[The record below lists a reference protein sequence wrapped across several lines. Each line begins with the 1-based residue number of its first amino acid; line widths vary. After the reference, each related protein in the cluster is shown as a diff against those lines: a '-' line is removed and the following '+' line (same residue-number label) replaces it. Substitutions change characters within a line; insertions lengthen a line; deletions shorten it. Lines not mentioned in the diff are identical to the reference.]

1 MLKSPLEEI
10 RHMLKAELAP
20 KHVADSQ
27 LQHPNL
33 LRFAGE
39 QLGLKFGFRQQQ
51 EQQKY
56 FHSVLKIWR
65 DIVL

>member
-1 MLKSPLEEI
+1 MLKSPLGEI

-20 KHVADSQ
+20 KRVADSQ

-33 LRFAGE
+33 LRLAGK
-39 QLGLKFGFRQQQ
+39 QLRFQFCFRQQR

-56 FHSVLKIWR
+56 FHSILKIWR